1 VLRNAEGRQRV
12 VEQQQSLT
20 MIDTA
25 SLRATMRDQLIRR
38 SWPRGAIDLLL
49 QAGIA
54 PRPKANQAWKAWVE
68 ARNFDDVTWQE
79 KRLLAAFS
87 ERIAVLDPTS
97 PLVSRIEGLTKHM
110 WTAARL
116 TLSQTL
122 GAFDVLAAARIPFI
136 VFKGGALLAE
146 DFASSRRRVLGDVD
160 ILVHPEN
167 ACDVVKALTGDGWCA
182 VNGESPAYLHRL
194 AKVRICCN
202 YRKGQYGE
210 IDVHITPFHYSRSG
224 WTLDD
229 AVWRDAET
237 AKVGSRPILVPDPA
251 NAIVI
256 SLAHAP
262 HTESAEWA
270 FDIATRVAY
279 QGIDWDKLAF
289 IAKERDLV
297 PSCLAGLRYLRDV
310 LSVSV
315 PDFTIATLTRAPASV
330 PAWMKYWSNVRDRK
344 DRNLAQKAVNRA
356 ADRLLRKRD
365 YSVYVKD
372 HVAVT
377 VTRPA
382 VLRRWRLGRAKSIA
396 VPPSDWGYRQ
406 QLLVAGGAAG
416 RRLAFTLAVSTPPL
430 SRRIFFDV
438 TADGIAV
445 ARLRSR
451 LGPPENHEK
460 KVTFVLPLPE
470 ARETD
475 VAISIEARP
484 VAFVP
489 PYAHAELHIA
499 NDPLKFRLVSAWTM

>member
-1 VLRNAEGRQRV
+1 MSPLTAFARRRA
-12 VEQQQSLT
+12 VE
-20 MIDTA
+20 
-25 SLRATMRDQLIRR
+25 R
-38 SWPRGAIDLLL
+38 SWPTGPIHLLL
-49 QAGIA
+49 AVGIA
-54 PRPKANQAWKAWVE
+54 PRPQAEQAWTAWTKT
-68 ARNFDDVTWQE
+68 RNFDDVAWQE

-110 WTAARL
+110 WTGARL

-122 GAFDVLAAARIPFI
+122 GAFDVLTAAGIPFI
-136 VFKGGALLAE
+136 VFKGGALLVE
-146 DFASSRRRVLGDVD
+146 DFATSRRRILGDVD
-160 ILVHPEN
+160 ILVHPET
-167 ACDVVKALTGDGWCA
+167 APDAVKVLTGDGWCA

-194 AKVRICCN
+194 AKVRISCN

-210 IDVHITPFHYSRSG
+210 IDLHITPFHYSRSG
-224 WTLDD
+224 STLDETL
-229 AVWRDAET
+229 WRDAET
-237 AKVGSRPILVPDPA
+237 AAVGSRSILIPDPA

-270 FDIATRVAY
+270 FDVATRVTH
-279 QGIDWDKLAF
+279 QPIDWDKLAF

-310 LSVSV
+310 LGVGI
-315 PDFTIATLTRAPASV
+315 PDATMATLTRAPVSV

-356 ADRLLRKRD
+356 ADQLMRKRD

-377 VTRPA
+377 VARPA
-382 VLRRWRLGRAKSIA
+382 ALQPWRWGRAKTIA

-406 QLLVAGGAAG
+406 QLLVAGDAAG
-416 RRLAFTLAVSTPPL
+416 RRLAFTVAVQRPPL

-438 TADGIAV
+438 TANGVAV

-451 LGPPENHEK
+451 LGPPEQGEK
-460 KVTFVLPLPE
+460 KLTFVLPLP
-470 ARETD
+470 ARCDAD
-475 VAISIEARP
+475 VPVAIEARP

-489 PYAHAELHIA
+489 PNAHAELHIA
-499 NDPLKFRLVSAWTM
+499 NDPLKFRLVCAWTM